1 MFALPVAVTLIIYA
15 TLEIEFPRRGL
26 IRLRDTDK
34 TLDRSPQLH
43 ELAEASNTDRVRG
56 ERLRAAMQLSV
67 QDLSNPAENRYF
79 PLLLCTFPGISHP
92 RHCRYSHRGVTQEH
106 H

>member
-43 ELAEASNTDRVRG
+43 ELAEAPM
-56 ERLRAAMQLSV
+56 LIM
-67 QDLSNPAENRYF
+67 
-79 PLLLCTFPGISHP
+79 
-92 RHCRYSHRGVTQEH
+92 
-106 H
+106 